1 MENREQIIED
11 TTLVTN
17 TMKRIKIE
25 TPLGSIESDSG
36 NHGLDILTIVGVIAV
51 LYIGKKL
58 VDKFFRSGK

>member
-1 MENREQIIED
+1 MNREPIIED

-36 NHGLDILTIVGVIAV
+36 NHGLDILTIIGVIAV

-58 VDKFFRSGK
+58 VDKFVRGEK

>member
-1 MENREQIIED
+1 MNREPIIED

-17 TMKRIKIE
+17 TMKRIKVE

-36 NHGLDILTIVGVIAV
+36 NHIFDILTIVGVIAV

-58 VDKFFRSGK
+58 IDKFIKKAF

>member
-1 MENREQIIED
+1 MNREQIIED

-17 TMKRIKIE
+17 TMKRIKVE

-36 NHGLDILTIVGVIAV
+36 NHGLDILTIIGVIAV
-51 LYIGKKL
+51 LYVGKKL